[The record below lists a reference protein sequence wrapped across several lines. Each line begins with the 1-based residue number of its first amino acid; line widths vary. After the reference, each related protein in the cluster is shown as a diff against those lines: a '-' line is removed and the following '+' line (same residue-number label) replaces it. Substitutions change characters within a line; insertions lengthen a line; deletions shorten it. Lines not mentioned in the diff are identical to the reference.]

1 MTHCLIPVSVGE
13 LYDKYSIL
21 EIKYERIK
29 DLTKLEFVKREMDY
43 LKPFIDEYRLEEHT
57 YTTQLKSIN
66 EKLWDI
72 EDRIR
77 LKESLQEFDQEFIS
91 IARSVYKTNDERNVV
106 KNQINEIFKS
116 DIKDIKSYVA

>member
-43 LKPFIDEYRLEEHT
+43 LKPFIDEYRLEET
-57 YTTQLKSIN
+57 LREQLKSIN

-77 LKESLQEFDQEFIS
+77 LKESLQEFDQEFIY
-91 IARSVYKTNDERNVV
+91 IARSVYKTNDERNLV

-116 DIKDIKSYVA
+116 DIKDIKSYVE

>member
-1 MTHCLIPVSVGE
+1 MTHCLIPVSIGE

-21 EIKYERIK
+21 EIKCERIK

-43 LKPFIDEYRLEEHT
+43 LKPFIDEYRLEET
-57 YTTQLKSIN
+57 YRTQLKSIN
-66 EKLWDI
+66 ANLWDI

-77 LKESLQEFDQEFIS
+77 VKESLQEFDQEFITS
-91 IARSVYKTNDERNVV
+91 ARSVYKTNDERNVV
-106 KNQINEIFKS
+106 KNQINDIFKS

>member
-1 MTHCLIPVSVGE
+1 MTHWLIPVSVGE

-21 EIKYERIK
+21 EIKHERIK

-43 LKPFIDEYRLEEHT
+43 LKPFIDQYRLEKTLRE
-57 YTTQLKSIN
+57 QLKSIN

-77 LKESLQEFDQEFIS
+77 VKESLQEFDQEFIS
-91 IARSVYKTNDERNVV
+91 VARSVYKTNDERNVV

>member
-1 MTHCLIPVSVGE
+1 MTHCLIPVSIGE

-29 DLTKLEFVKREMDY
+29 DLTKSEFVKREMDY
-43 LKPFIDEYRLEEHT
+43 LKPFIDEYTLEET
-57 YTTQLKSIN
+57 LREQLKSIN

-77 LKESLQEFDQEFIS
+77 VKELLQEFDQEFIS

>member
-1 MTHCLIPVSVGE
+1 MTHCLIPVSIGE

-43 LKPFIDEYRLEEHT
+43 LKPFIDEYRLEET
-57 YTTQLKSIN
+57 YRRQLKSIN
-66 EKLWDI
+66 EKIWDI
-72 EDRIR
+72 EDMIR
-77 LKESLQEFDQEFIS
+77 VKESLQDFDQEFIT

-106 KNQINEIFKS
+106 KNQIDKIFKS

>member
-1 MTHCLIPVSVGE
+1 MTHCLIPVSIGE

-21 EIKYERIK
+21 EIKHERIK

-43 LKPFIDEYRLEEHT
+43 LKPFIDEYRLEET
-57 YTTQLKSIN
+57 LREQLKSIN

-77 LKESLQEFDQEFIS
+77 VKESLQEFDQEFIS
-91 IARSVYKTNDERNVV
+91 VARSVYKTNDERNVV

>member
-43 LKPFIDEYRLEEHT
+43 LKPFIDEYRLIQTLRE
-57 YTTQLKSIN
+57 QLKSIN
-66 EKLWDI
+66 AKLWDI

-77 LKESLQEFDQEFIS
+77 VKESLQEFDQEFIS

>member
-1 MTHCLIPVSVGE
+1 MTHCLIPVSIGE

-29 DLTKLEFVKREMDY
+29 DLTKLEFVKREIDY
-43 LKPFIDEYRLEEHT
+43 LKPFIDQYRLEET
-57 YTTQLKSIN
+57 LREQLKSIN

-77 LKESLQEFDQEFIS
+77 VKESLQEFDQEFIS
-91 IARSVYKTNDERNVV
+91 VARSVYKTNDERNVV

>member
-1 MTHCLIPVSVGE
+1 MTHCLIPVSIGE

-43 LKPFIDEYRLEEHT
+43 LKPFIDEHDLNETLRD
-57 YTTQLKSIN
+57 QIKAIN

-77 LKESLQEFDQEFIS
+77 IKESLNEFDQEFIS

-106 KNQINEIFKS
+106 KNEIDKIFKS

>member
-43 LKPFIDEYRLEEHT
+43 LKPFIDEYRLKEHT
-57 YTTQLKSIN
+57 YTRQLKSIN
-66 EKLWDI
+66 AKLWDI

-77 LKESLQEFDQEFIS
+77 VKESLQEFDQEFIF

-116 DIKDIKSYVA
+116 DIKDIKSYVE

>member
-13 LYDKYSIL
+13 LYDKYTIL

-29 DLTKLEFVKREMDY
+29 DLTKSEFVKREMDY
-43 LKPFIDEYRLEEHT
+43 LKPFIDEYRLEET
-57 YTTQLKSIN
+57 LREQLKSIN

-77 LKESLQEFDQEFIS
+77 VKESLQEFDQEFIS
-91 IARSVYKTNDERNVV
+91 IARSVYKINDERNVV

>member
-1 MTHCLIPVSVGE
+1 MTHCLIPVSIGE

-29 DLTKLEFVKREMDY
+29 DLTKSEFVKREMDY
-43 LKPFIDEYRLEEHT
+43 LKPFIDQYRLEET
-57 YTTQLKSIN
+57 LREQLKLIN

-77 LKESLQEFDQEFIS
+77 VKESLQEFDQEFIS
-91 IARSVYKTNDERNVV
+91 VARSVYKTNDERNVV

>member
-1 MTHCLIPVSVGE
+1 MTHCLIPVSIGE

-43 LKPFIDEYRLEEHT
+43 LKPFIDEYRLEET
-57 YTTQLKSIN
+57 RQEQLKSIN

-77 LKESLQEFDQEFIS
+77 VKELSQEFDQEFIS
-91 IARSVYKTNDERNVV
+91 IARSVYKRNDERNVV

>member
-1 MTHCLIPVSVGE
+1 MTHCLIPVSIGE

-21 EIKYERIK
+21 EIKCERIK
-29 DLTKLEFVKREMDY
+29 DLTKSEFVKREMDY
-43 LKPFIDEYRLEEHT
+43 LKPFIDEYRLEET
-57 YTTQLKSIN
+57 YRTQLKSIN
-66 EKLWDI
+66 AKLWDI

-77 LKESLQEFDQEFIS
+77 VKESLQEFDQEFIS

>member
-1 MTHCLIPVSVGE
+1 MTHCLIPVSIGE

-43 LKPFIDEYRLEEHT
+43 LKPFIDEYRLEET

-66 EKLWDI
+66 EKIWDS
-72 EDRIR
+72 EDMIR
-77 LKESLQEFDQEFIS
+77 VKESLQEFDQEFIT

-106 KNQINEIFKS
+106 KNQINNIFKS

>member
-1 MTHCLIPVSVGE
+1 MTHCLIPVSIGE

-29 DLTKLEFVKREMDY
+29 DLTKLEFVKREIDY
-43 LKPFIDEYRLEEHT
+43 LKPFIEEYRLEET
-57 YTTQLKSIN
+57 YTTKLKIIN
-66 EKLWDI
+66 ANLWDI

-77 LKESLQEFDQEFIS
+77 VKESLQEFDQEFIS

>member
-1 MTHCLIPVSVGE
+1 MTHCLIPVSIGE

-43 LKPFIDEYRLEEHT
+43 LKPFIDEYRLEEK

-66 EKLWDI
+66 ANLWDI

-77 LKESLQEFDQEFIS
+77 VKESLQEFDQEFIS
-91 IARSVYKTNDERNVV
+91 IARSVYKTNDERNIV
-106 KNQINEIFKS
+106 KNQINQIFNS